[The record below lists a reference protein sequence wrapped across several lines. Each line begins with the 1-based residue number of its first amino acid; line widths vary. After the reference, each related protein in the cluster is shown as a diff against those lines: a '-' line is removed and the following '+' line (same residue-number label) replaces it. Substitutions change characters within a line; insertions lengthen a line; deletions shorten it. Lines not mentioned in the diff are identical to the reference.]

1 MVSYKFPLVCNFFF
15 FWRLYVFM
23 HKLFLGCVFTIHKNY
38 FIVYVLKY
46 KRALTVRRLNVFVRA
61 STAGTEK
68 HLTLSFR

>member
-1 MVSYKFPLVCNFFF
+1 
-15 FWRLYVFM
+15 M